1 MRKQYTK
8 SRYGWSVLVLSVLTG
23 CSTSPIKDLAAY
35 SELGRGEFYQL
46 REWSLDGRVSLTAQH
61 DSWTA
66 AIEWRRAD
74 SEEMIRVSGP
84 FGQGAV
90 DIHIADDYVD
100 VDRGGGA
107 VRYYDW
113 SDEFITEQLGFYVP
127 LRSLR
132 YWVVGL
138 TDPNESFENIGNGF
152 IQDNWTIR
160 YRKMQKT
167 DRGLLPYKIDVSNPE
182 VKLKLIID
190 QWNTHE

>member
-1 MRKQYTK
+1 MKRQFKKYL
-8 SRYGWSVLVLSVLTG
+8 SGWLVLVLSVLTG
-23 CSTSPIKDLAAY
+23 CSATPVKDIAVY
-35 SELGRGEFYQL
+35 SESGRDGFYQL
-46 REWSLDGRVSLTAQH
+46 QEWSLDGRVSLTARS
-61 DSWTA
+61 DSWSA
-66 AIEWRRAD
+66 AIEWRRVD
-74 SEEMIRVSGP
+74 SDEIIRISGP

-90 DIHIADDYVD
+90 NIHIADDYVD
-100 VDRGGGA
+100 VDRGEGA

-138 TDPNESFENIGNGF
+138 TDPNESVENIGNGF

-167 DRGLLPYKIDVSNPE
+167 DRGVLPYKIDVSNPE

>member
-1 MRKQYTK
+1 MKNQCKKY
-8 SRYGWSVLVLSVLTG
+8 RYEWLVLVLSVLTG
-23 CSTSPIKDLAAY
+23 CSTSPIKDLAVY
-35 SELGRGEFYQL
+35 SGLGRDEFYQL
-46 REWSLDGRVSLTAQH
+46 QEWSLDGRVSLTSRS
-61 DSWTA
+61 DSWAA

-74 SEEMIRVSGP
+74 SDEMIRISGP

-90 DIHIADDYVD
+90 NIHIADDYVD
-100 VDRGGGA
+100 VDRGEGA

-113 SDEFITEQLGFYVP
+113 SDEFITEQVGFYVP

-138 TDPNESFENIGNGF
+138 IDPNESFENIGNGF
-152 IQDNWTIR
+152 IQDSWTIR

-167 DRGLLPYKIDVSNPE
+167 DRGVLPYKIDVSNPE

>member
-1 MRKQYTK
+1 MK
-8 SRYGWSVLVLSVLTG
+8 SQCKKYLYGWLVLVLSVLTG
-23 CSTSPIKDLAAY
+23 CSALPVKDLAVY
-35 SELGRGEFYQL
+35 SESGRDGFYQL
-46 REWSLDGRVSLTAQH
+46 QEWSLDGRVSLTARS
-61 DSWTA
+61 DSWAA

-74 SEEMIRVSGP
+74 SDEMIRISGP

-90 DIHIADDYVD
+90 NIHIADDYVD
-100 VDRGGGA
+100 VDRGEGA

-167 DRGLLPYKIDVSNPE
+167 DRGVLPYKIDVSNPE